1 MTLEQ
6 VAPPLAGWNESAPTL
21 TNSGGMTT
29 VPLSQALLLD
39 RLGSVTPAGAV
50 TWPHT
55 SKSPEAVFRMLS
67 CTWTLI
73 VAPAGMVAWKLKAVL
88 PTVMLEHDAPGSVE
102 EQVSGVMKVMLLA
115 VRLPETVA
123 LTTSLGPLLVTW
135 MVMAGL
141 VPTGGEAGT
150 LTVMLRS
157 ASPRMVLDRV
167 TGPSLPISWSAP
179 SPVWTTCAVTLNAPL
194 ASELRV
200 MESVIVIDSVGPS
213 SMPVRSGSP
222 VPLAAGQAAPA
233 HVQVAVYVPPVSEI
247 VVSRS
252 AVLPGTVSDS
262 ALPTTM
268 VYTVGVMSPAT
279 SCRLGSGPVRPTY
292 RSIFEPTDTN
302 QVSDRSSGVAGCR
315 M

>member
-67 CTWTLI
+67 RTWTLI
-73 VAPAGMVAWKLKAVL
+73 VAPAGMVAW
-88 PTVMLEHDAPGSVE
+88 
-102 EQVSGVMKVMLLA
+102 
-115 VRLPETVA
+115 
-123 LTTSLGPLLVTW
+123 
-135 MVMAGL
+135 MVKAGL

-279 SCRLGSGPVRPTY
+279 SCPSRFSAPH
-292 RSIFEPTDTN
+292 
-302 QVSDRSSGVAGCR
+302 AH
-315 M
+315 

>member
-67 CTWTLI
+67 RTWTLI
-73 VAPAGMVAWKLKAVL
+73 VAPAGMVAWKLKA
-88 PTVMLEHDAPGSVE
+88 
-102 EQVSGVMKVMLLA
+102 
-115 VRLPETVA
+115 VA

-262 ALPTTM
+262 ALPTTR